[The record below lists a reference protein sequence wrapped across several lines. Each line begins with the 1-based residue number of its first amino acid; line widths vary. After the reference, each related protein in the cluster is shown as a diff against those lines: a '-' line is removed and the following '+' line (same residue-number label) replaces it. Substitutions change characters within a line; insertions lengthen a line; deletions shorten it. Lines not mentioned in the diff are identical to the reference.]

1 MYSVTG
7 SCYKTMKKM
16 HIIVGTHQLPSLLN
30 LNL

>member
-1 MYSVTG
+1 MYSVAG

-16 HIIVGTHQLPSLLN
+16 HINVGIYQLPSLLN